1 VKISNVLKNPP
12 GLSPVQNK
20 NFTNVKIDAIGVGL
34 ANAASPFL
42 SVFLTRLGASS
53 FEVGLLTSMP
63 ALTGL
68 LLSIPLGQFLQ
79 NQRKIVPWFSAARLG
94 VLLSYGLT
102 GLIAFFLKD
111 HPLIIGVLA
120 IWALATIPQSVLNI
134 TFSVVMNAV
143 AGPNY
148 RFELMMRRWS
158 ILGFT
163 TAVMVFVVGQLLES
177 IRFPLNYQISFIIL
191 SIGALISYYFSS
203 QITLDDIQSHSA
215 GARLN
220 FKDQINEYVRLVK
233 KEKPF
238 QSFII
243 KRFVVLTGSS
253 LVLPVFPLYFVRT
266 MQASDGWIATI
277 NMVQTAIV
285 IIGYFFWTYRSRK
298 NGTRSVLLWTT
309 FGTALYPIL
318 AAFMPNV
325 VAITVLAGINGIF
338 QAGLNLVFFDEL
350 MKTVPPE
357 YSSTFIALAQGIQY
371 FSSIA
376 APLIGTFIG
385 DQISLSFALVVGGV
399 LQFLGFILF
408 LKEKP
413 PANEPALAAG

>member
-1 VKISNVLKNPP
+1 MGALAADRKALAVTQAAVAGQVHQTLDVDR
-12 GLSPVQNK
+12 GLATQVAFDQIVAVDRLADLQD
-20 NFTNVKIDAIGVGL
+20 FRVGQLIDA
-34 ANAASPFL
+34 A
-42 SVFLTRLGASS
+42 
-53 FEVGLLTSMP
+53 
-63 ALTGL
+63 
-68 LLSIPLGQFLQ
+68 
-79 NQRKIVPWFSAARLG
+79 
-94 VLLSYGLT
+94 
-102 GLIAFFLKD
+102 
-111 HPLIIGVLA
+111 
-120 IWALATIPQSVLNI
+120 SVLNA
-134 TFSVVMNAV
+134 N
-143 AGPNY
+143 
-148 RFELMMRRWS
+148 LLDDL
-158 ILGFT
+158 LGFRLADPMDVLQRDDDALVSRNVDASDT
-163 TAVMVFVVGQLLES
+163 GHALNLLVTQRSANGAPAQNPKWEGRHVLRALSRKRTVIGNVAFPSMEQSQESDAFQTRGDRWAGLSAESALQGLVDSSGDVLDRAHAIQLDQFPLVFVVGQLLES
-177 IRFPLNYQISFIIL
+177 IRFPLNYQISFIVL

-215 GARLN
+215 GARLK

-338 QAGLNLVFFDEL
+338 HQFF
-350 MKTVPPE
+350 
-357 YSSTFIALAQGIQY
+357 YHGNR
-371 FSSIA
+371 
-376 APLIGTFIG
+376 
-385 DQISLSFALVVGGV
+385 SFHHFACRNFVRY
-399 LQFLGFILF
+399 LF
-408 LKEKP
+408 TK
-413 PANEPALAAG
+413 